1 MARWLTTSW
10 NCLFNLF
17 ISAKVLRFS
26 SARQRKIKLKS
37 SAAFHLHVSKQNAHW
52 RVVLRVQ
59 PVNRLTFCSILS
71 LASAR
76 AISTQRAYH
85 ALSVRGQWASWAAKL
100 LSYSSSKARFFVAC
114 AVCFSSLRCYL
125 WIFDPFLSTSWTS
138 QYLCNLF
145 APTTMANQPTSPT
158 LPRNKPLSRP
168 CEQFVSLKKA
178 LTPDLWGV
186 FFVGTPLRTHRSG
199 IPSKIL
205 VDGWFMAAVGNTPR
219 VIGALHYP
227 ELHPNTPSQMLH
239 VWSIYLT
246 FGQFWGG

>member
-1 MARWLTTSW
+1 MGRWLTTPW

-37 SAAFHLHVSKQNAHW
+37 SAAFHLHVSKQNTHW

-59 PVNRLTFCSILS
+59 PVNRFTFCSILS

-76 AISTQRAYH
+76 AISTQRAYY

-145 APTTMANQPTSPT
+145 APTTMANQPNSPKV
-158 LPRNKPLSRP
+158 PSPEISP
-168 CEQFVSLKKA
+168 YQ
-178 LTPDLWGV
+178 DLV
-186 FFVGTPLRTHRSG
+186 NNLFP
-199 IPSKIL
+199 
-205 VDGWFMAAVGNTPR
+205 
-219 VIGALHYP
+219 
-227 ELHPNTPSQMLH
+227 
-239 VWSIYLT
+239 
-246 FGQFWGG
+246 